1 MDNQNNQQ
9 RPGHMPRLS
18 YGQRF
23 WRIWGPFIIEW
34 GIQIVVSMAAAV
46 VVMYQYMNAHTK
58 EVVAAYE
65 NQAAMMQF
73 ATKLMNMMQ
82 KYTTIISGAT
92 ALVVIPVMLFLY
104 HRDRNREKYYG
115 VATNKKAPLWK
126 YVLVVVFAGGASLAL
141 NNLILIGNLS
151 ALSATY
157 ETTATSMYSAPF
169 AVQIVCLAILSPI
182 AEELVFRGLM
192 FRRMRE
198 DTGAKLAIIYTSVV
212 FGIFHGNF
220 VQMLYGFLMG
230 LMFAW
235 LCEKYGSVLA
245 PIVAHVTA
253 NLLAL
258 FATKYQIF
266 DRMMADIR
274 VIGMVTVGAATI
286 AAIIYLQ
293 IKQIDEKPTGYSEN
307 KEIS

>member
-9 RPGHMPRLS
+9 RPGHMPPLS

-34 GIQIVVSMAAAV
+34 GIQLAVSMAAAA
-46 VVMYQYMNAHTK
+46 VVMYQYMNAHPK
-58 EVVAAYE
+58 EVVSAYE
-65 NQAAMMQF
+65 SQAAMMQF
-73 ATKLMNMMQ
+73 GTKLLNMMQ
-82 KYTTIISGAT
+82 KYTTVIGGAT
-92 ALVVIPVMLFLY
+92 ALVVIPVMLFMY

-151 ALSATY
+151 ALSSTY
-157 ETTATSMYSAPF
+157 EATATSMYSAPF

-198 DTGAKLAIIYTSVV
+198 DTGTKLAIIYTAVV

-230 LMFAW
+230 LMFAG

-245 PIVAHVTA
+245 PIAAHITA
-253 NLLAL
+253 NLIAL
-258 FATKYQIF
+258 FATKYQLF

-286 AAIIYLQ
+286 AAIVYLQ
-293 IKQIDEKPTGYSEN
+293 IKQIDEKPTGHAS
-307 KEIS
+307 SGVMS